1 MSFKVTTYL
10 PFGNA
15 TGIMVHENAGVP
27 EVVFT
32 PDPHGGPECL
42 WFCFRVVRESQ
53 GGSDRLRLVLRHHD
67 NMLGG
72 GKAEN
77 IRPVV
82 RQEGGDWERLGAG
95 ERHLM
100 PDGRPLVTWITKA
113 PAISLDVAFCY
124 PYGLAEVGALV
135 RESAGYWH
143 SGSIGV
149 SQGGRLLARLSNDP
163 GKEGGERPGLYL
175 VSRQHSGET
184 PGSWMLDGFLRHA
197 MTHPES
203 APLVWAVP
211 LSNIDGVEAGD
222 YGKDNFPYDLNRAW
236 GDPPMRHEVLAII
249 NDIGRWKKRC
259 TPALAL
265 DFHAP
270 GAGEGD
276 GIYVYLPNPKVSP
289 LEHSEAHRWAALAQ
303 GALAPEYDSANFA
316 QDAMYPERWETP
328 TFTRYC
334 WDRLVLP
341 ALTLEVP
348 YAIAKGRVLTRDD
361 YRDAGV
367 RLAAAIFR
375 KVREGGRS

>member
-1 MSFKVTTYL
+1 MNTGFRVSTDI

-15 TGIMVHENAGVP
+15 CGIMVRENAGLT

-42 WFCFRVVRESQ
+42 WFCFRVIREVD
-53 GGSDRLRLVLRHHD
+53 GGSDRIRLVLRHGG

-77 IRPVV
+77 MRPVI
-82 RQEGGDWERLGAG
+82 RYEDGAWERLGPG
-95 ERHLM
+95 EKHLM
-100 PDGRPLVTWITKA
+100 PDGRSLVTWTMKA
-113 PAISLDVAFCY
+113 PATGMDVAYCY
-124 PYGLAEVGALV
+124 PYGPADIAALV
-135 RESAGYWH
+135 RDSSGYWH

-149 SQGGRLLARLSNDP
+149 SQGGRPLARLSNDP
-163 GKEGGERPGLYL
+163 GGEGSERPGLYL

-197 MTHPES
+197 MAHKEIS
-203 APLVWAVP
+203 PLIWAVP
-211 LSNIDGVEAGD
+211 LANIDGVEAGD

-236 GDPPMRHEVLAII
+236 GEPPMRHEVLAIM
-249 NDIGRWKKRC
+249 NDIQRWKKRC
-259 TPALAL
+259 APSLAL

-270 GAGEGD
+270 GACETE

-289 LEHSEAHRWAALAQ
+289 LEHSEAHRWAAVVQ
-303 GALAPEYDSANFA
+303 CALAPEYDSADFA
-316 QDAMYPERWETP
+316 RDATYPERWETP
-328 TFTRYC
+328 TFTKYC

-348 YAIAKGRVLTRDD
+348 YAITKGRVMTMND
-361 YRDAGV
+361 YRDAGE
-367 RLAAAIFR
+367 RLAAAVFR
-375 KVREGGRS
+375 KVTEG